1 MARASR
7 WIYGLCYLH
16 VIVAESTAEF
26 IIVHTGLVLAD
37 SPQSGHLLCLQQLE
51 LPVVGG
57 PADDVLVL
65 RLLEELEEELP
76 QGDSTVHSS
85 ELKCRKARGNRLAT
99 AHFLCLPPRG

>member
-1 MARASR
+1 MAKDLR

-16 VIVAESTAEF
+16 IIVSESTAEF

-37 SPQSGHLLCLQQLE
+37 SPESGHLLCLQQFE

-57 PADDVLVL
+57 PTDDILVL

-85 ELKCRKARGNRLAT
+85 KLKFIKADKEAT
-99 AHFLCLPPRG
+99 D

>member
-1 MARASR
+1 MDKDLR

-16 VIVAESTAEF
+16 IIVSESTAEF

-37 SPQSGHLLCLQQLE
+37 SPESGHLLCLQQFE

-57 PADDVLVL
+57 PTDDILVL
-65 RLLEELEEELP
+65 RLLEELEKELP

-85 ELKCRKARGNRLAT
+85 KLKFRKAGKRQQIRNSA
-99 AHFLCLPPRG
+99 FSSSP